1 MAESRISYSGVSA
14 LFGRVLQNEH
24 IILVILA
31 ILVGCMVGVGVALFR
46 EFISIVQSITFQ
58 TELDRLSSVIA
69 ELKWWHIIS
78 VPTLGGLLV
87 GLLSYYFLPGR
98 RPHNVAD
105 VIEANALR
113 GGRMSVKVGLM
124 TALVSGLS
132 LGTGASV
139 GREGPAVHLGASLSS
154 WIGRRLHLS
163 RSLTRT
169 LLGCGVASAVAAS
182 FNAPIAGALFANE
195 VVVGH
200 YALKA
205 FAPIVIASVA
215 GTAVSRIWFGDYPAF
230 SFDTGII
237 TSLWEFPAFV
247 ILGGLS
253 AVLAIIFMRSID
265 FANKCS
271 RALPIPIWARPAAGG
286 MFIGLIAIKFPEV
299 LGVGYATME
308 SALLLKFTLWALI
321 GICVAKVAASAICIG
336 SGFGGGV
343 FSPALVIGAM
353 LGASFG
359 FLATGVFPMYAS
371 DVSVYTIVGMGA
383 VAAAVL
389 GAPISTTL
397 IIFEMTSNYGLT
409 LAVMVAVVIASEITH
424 HFYGRSFFSVQLLN
438 RGIDV
443 KSGFEAEVM
452 RSIRINRI
460 LTDSGITISPSAGLQ
475 EVRRRLQG
483 CPVGELF
490 VIRENGEL
498 YGTLTLADLSE
509 WAFDDEF
516 DDVVNA
522 GDVARLRPPFLTLYD
537 NLETAFSKINE
548 TGEEHLA
555 VVENKETML
564 YRGCI
569 HYKDIMAAYNKAL
582 VNTRHEEHG
591 E

>member
-24 IILVILA
+24 IVLVILA
-31 ILVGCMVGVGVALFR
+31 ILVGCLVGVAVALFR
-46 EFISIVQSITFQ
+46 EFISTVQTVTFQ
-58 TELDRLSSVIA
+58 TDLERLPSVIA
-69 ELKWWHIIS
+69 ELKWWHILS

-132 LGTGASV
+132 IGTGASV

-154 WIGRRLHLS
+154 WVGRRLHLS

-230 SFDTGII
+230 SFETGMIA
-237 TSLWEFPAFV
+237 SLWELPAFV
-247 ILGGLS
+247 ILGSLS

-265 FANKCS
+265 FANKSS

-286 MFIGLIAIKFPEV
+286 MFIGLIALKFPEV
-299 LGVGYATME
+299 LGVGYATVE
-308 SALLLKFTLWALI
+308 SALLLEFTMWALI

-336 SGFGGGV
+336 SGFGGGI

-359 FLATGVFPMYAS
+359 ILATSIFPMYAS
-371 DVSVYTIVGMGA
+371 NVSVYTIVGMGA

-460 LTDSGITISPSAGLQ
+460 LTDSGIKILPSAGLK
-475 EVRRRLQG
+475 EVRRSLQG

-490 VIRENGEL
+490 VVRENGEL

-569 HYKDIMAAYNKAL
+569 HYKDIMSAYNKAL
-582 VNTRHEEHG
+582 VNTRHEEHD